1 MTKITDFNDLQD
13 RYTHIYLSP
22 HLDDAVLSCGGAIVS
37 HRRAG
42 EQVLV
47 VTLCTAAPSVE
58 GPFSLLAQEFH
69 REWALPPEQVV
80 AARLREE
87 AVAMER
93 VDVDYYWAGMLDA
106 IYRYPE
112 PYHSHETLFGVPAVD
127 DPLATDLREWIE
139 QLHQRLPHARF
150 YAPLGVGSHVD
161 HLITHTVAQDLGGG
175 QVAFYEDFPYV
186 TVDGA
191 LDQRLANIDQALEH
205 ETILIDSTLEQKIVA
220 IDAYASQL
228 NILFGGSAAMA
239 QSVTHYAQSLDP
251 VDGTYAERLWRISI
265 HT

>member
-1 MTKITDFNDLQD
+1 MTQITDFNDLQD

-22 HLDDAVLSCGGAIVS
+22 HLDDAVLSCGGAIVG

-47 VTLCTAAPSVE
+47 VTLCTAAPPTE
-58 GPFSLLAQEFH
+58 GPFSPLAQEFH
-69 REWALPPEQVV
+69 REWALPPDQVV

-87 AVAMER
+87 AMAMER
-93 VDVDYYWAGMLDA
+93 VDVDYYWVGMIDA

-112 PYHSHETLFGVPAVD
+112 PYHSFETLFGAPAAD
-127 DPLATDLREWIE
+127 DPLAADLREWLE
-139 QLHQRLPHARF
+139 QLQRRLPNARF
-150 YAPLGVGSHVD
+150 YAPLGVGRHVD
-161 HLITHTVAQDLGGG
+161 HLITHAVARDSLADRI
-175 QVAFYEDFPYV
+175 AFYEDFPYV

-191 LDQRLANIDQALEH
+191 LDQRMSHIDQALEH
-205 ETILIDSTLEQKIVA
+205 ETIVIDSMLEQKIVA

-239 QSVTHYAQSLDP
+239 QSVTNYAQSLDP
-251 VDGTYAERLWRISI
+251 VDGTYAERLWRVSS
-265 HT
+265 